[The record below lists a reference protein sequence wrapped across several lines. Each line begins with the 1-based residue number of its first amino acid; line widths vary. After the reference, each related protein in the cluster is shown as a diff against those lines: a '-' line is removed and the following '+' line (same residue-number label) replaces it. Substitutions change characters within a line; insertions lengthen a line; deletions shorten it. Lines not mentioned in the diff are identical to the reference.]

1 MSADPTD
8 KLISPNL
15 SALAYER
22 LESAILQGGFEP
34 GERLSESALARRY
47 GISRGPLREAIGRL
61 ESRGLVERELNRSAR
76 VVSPD
81 GPDLL
86 HLLTVRE
93 SLEGMACRL
102 AAEHMSDADIDALE
116 NLLRDHADTEPVRSG
131 RGYFQGADTRDFHQ
145 TILKASANPRLIA
158 MLGGELYP
166 LLRLCRHQISTRP
179 GRPAAALAEHR
190 DIVAA
195 LRSRDGDRA
204 EAAMRHHIRQSRA
217 AVKESNT

>member
-1 MSADPTD
+1 MNADQTE
-8 KLISPNL
+8 KLVSPNL

-22 LESAILQGGFEP
+22 LESAILQGEFGP

-86 HLLTVRE
+86 HLLAVRE

-102 AAEHMSDADIDALE
+102 AAERMSDDALDALE
-116 NLLRDHADTEPVRSG
+116 ALLSDHAETEPVRTG
-131 RGYFQGADTRDFHQ
+131 RGYFQAADTHDFHQ

-166 LLRLCRHQISTRP
+166 LLRLCRHQISLRP

-190 DIVAA
+190 NIVVA
-195 LRSRDGDRA
+195 LRSRDGDKA
-204 EAAMRHHIRQSRA
+204 EATMRHHIRQSRA
-217 AVKESNT
+217 AVKESTT